1 MGITPRYNQNDI
13 NRQLEQAR
21 REIDVKVTSVFKY
34 VGEMCIKVAREDG
47 AYHDV
52 TGNLRSSI
60 GYVIFCR
67 GQLVSETF
75 NLANGGSG
83 KGKSNAVSTA
93 RSYAIGLAEK
103 WSGSN
108 DYVLIVVAGMNY
120 ASSVESRGL
129 NVLVTAEQYAETA
142 LPRMISMLKLS
153 A

>member
-1 MGITPRYNQNDI
+1 
-13 NRQLEQAR
+13 
-21 REIDVKVTSVFKY
+21 
-34 VGEMCIKVAREDG
+34 MCIKVAREDG

-93 RSYAIGLAEK
+93 RSYAVGLAEK
-103 WSGSN
+103 WAGDN

-129 NVLVTAEQYAETA
+129 NVLVTAEQYAETV

>member
-1 MGITPRYNQNDI
+1 MGITPRFNQNDI
-13 NRQLEQAR
+13 NRQLEQAK

-34 VGEMCIKVAREDG
+34 VGERCIKVAREDG
-47 AYHDV
+47 AYRDV

-67 GQLVSETF
+67 GQLVAETF
-75 NLANGGSG
+75 GIANGGSG
-83 KGKSNAVSTA
+83 KGKSNAVSIA
-93 RSYAIGLAEK
+93 RSYALGLAAK
-103 WSGSN
+103 WAGDN
-108 DYVLIVVAGMNY
+108 NYVLIVVAGMNY